1 MSSFA
6 RVKLSLLPIVAALG
20 LSLGGCGLATKDPLQ
35 GLGTHAIESYYS
47 TPRFLA
53 PQVPVWP
60 DSTLEDILVRLSSL
74 SVPGSEQHAT
84 LYKFD
89 SPRLTA
95 AFADAQSRGVQVH
108 IVMDDSANYSGYSGE
123 RDLLIKSLGKDHV
136 HVCKND
142 GCIGHENNH
151 NKFYL
156 FSEIQNPQDRSKTLK
171 NVVVETSSNMK
182 FSHKFLFNTL
192 RIYSGDEKLYNAVL
206 QYWHDLRDEKYI
218 PDYLGSPNGRVHGTS
233 LKNVSM
239 YFFPSRSGEPM
250 VEGVMPHVSCEHGG
264 EILVAQSILKGKRGR
279 EIIAQADRL
288 QAEGC
293 YVGMIVRDSENN
305 QYAQQLQRYPG
316 IDVFFTPFVHSK
328 DVAIR
333 ASRVVNG
340 VTRPFTMVCGG
351 SLNGHDDS
359 VINDEILAC
368 ITGQREFLK
377 YRRYWKTMKKASLPI
392 TRTKASLWA
401 GSLAQNIP

>member
-1 MSSFA
+1 M
-6 RVKLSLLPIVAALG
+6 KLLWLPIVAALG

-35 GLGTHAIESYYS
+35 GLGTHAVESYYS
-47 TPRFLA
+47 TPEFLA

-60 DSTLEDILVRLSSL
+60 DSSLEDILVRLSSL
-74 SVPGSEQHAT
+74 SLPGSEQHAT

-89 SPRLTA
+89 SSRLTA
-95 AFADAQSRGVQVH
+95 SFAKAQSRGVRVH
-108 IVMDDSANYSGYSGE
+108 LVMDDSANDSSYAPA
-123 RDLLIKSLGKDHV
+123 RDLLIEALGKDHV

-142 GCIGHENNH
+142 GCIGQENNH

-156 FSEIQNPQDRSKTLK
+156 FSEIRHPQDRSKTLK
-171 NVVVETSSNMK
+171 HIVVETSSNMK

-206 QYWHDLRDEKYI
+206 QYWRDLRSEKYT
-218 PDYLGSPNGRVHGTS
+218 PDYLGGPNGTVRGAS
-233 LKNVSM
+233 LDNVSM

-250 VEGVMPHVSCEHGG
+250 VEDVMPDVSCKQGG

-279 EIIAQADRL
+279 KIIAQANRL

-305 QYAQQLQRYPG
+305 QYAEELHSYPG
-316 IDVFFTPFVHSK
+316 IETYFTPFVHSK

-333 ASRVVNG
+333 ASRIVDG
-340 VTRPFTMVCGG
+340 VARPFTMVCGG

-359 VINDEILAC
+359 VNNEELLAC
-368 ITGQREFLK
+368 ITGEREFRK
-377 YRRYWKTMKKASLPI
+377 YRRYWKTMKKAALPI
-392 TRTKASLWA
+392 ARTGTPRRSGRHTAIASRL
-401 GSLAQNIP
+401 